1 MRRRRSLPRNTETRP
16 STSAQHPVRPPL
28 TRTLTDTDTN
38 NLWVNVKPVLK
49 GVLRKPPESSLE
61 RESWVLGSQEHPI
74 FFVFKLTK
82 ISRAWLILED
92 GCREPF
98 RSATAEE
105 HHSYSARQRTLL
117 DGYTGPTEPAAHQHS
132 VFLLQ
137 RPR

>member
-16 STSAQHPVRPPL
+16 STSAQHPVRPRL

-49 GVLRKPPESSLE
+49 GVLRKPPESLPGK
-61 RESWVLGSQEHPI
+61 RKRGSRVPRAPNLFCIQTH
-74 FFVFKLTK
+74 K

-98 RSATAEE
+98 
-105 HHSYSARQRTLL
+105 
-117 DGYTGPTEPAAHQHS
+117 
-132 VFLLQ
+132 
-137 RPR
+137 